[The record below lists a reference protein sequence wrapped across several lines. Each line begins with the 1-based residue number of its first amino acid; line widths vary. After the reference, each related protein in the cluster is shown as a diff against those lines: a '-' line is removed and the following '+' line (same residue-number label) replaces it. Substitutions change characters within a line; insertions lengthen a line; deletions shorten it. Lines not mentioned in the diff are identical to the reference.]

1 STLKSPS
8 YTKSVSWQHYPGFCL
23 PQNPEL
29 IYCWEQL
36 KTSISRGFS
45 TQIQEHLAM
54 GVLLSLG
61 AHHVNCLLLSDSKQS
76 LISRCYNLMLSE
88 PGTKW
93 TANKV
98 ARYLYISVS
107 TLHRRLA
114 SEGVSF
120 QSILDDVRLNNALSA
135 IQTTVKPI
143 SEIARENGYK
153 CPSRFTERFHNR
165 FKITPRELRK
175 ASRE

>member
-1 STLKSPS
+1 MTCLFAPS
-8 YTKSVSWQHYPGFCL
+8 
-23 PQNPEL
+23 
-29 IYCWEQL
+29 
-36 KTSISRGFS
+36 
-45 TQIQEHLAM
+45 LAM